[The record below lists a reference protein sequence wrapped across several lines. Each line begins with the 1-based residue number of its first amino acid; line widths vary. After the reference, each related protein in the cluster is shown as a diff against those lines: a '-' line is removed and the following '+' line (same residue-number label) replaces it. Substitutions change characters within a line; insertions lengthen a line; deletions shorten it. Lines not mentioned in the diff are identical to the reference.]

1 MYYNSIKDENNMEA
15 PVTLRLDPK
24 TRRQI
29 VRVARRK
36 GISNSEVIRRAL
48 NSWPEFADSSVAPYE
63 QLADLIGVVQGGNPR
78 RSEKSGMQFRKILS
92 AKRKHS

>member
-1 MYYNSIKDENNMEA
+1 MYYTCITHGKFMKA

-29 VRVARRK
+29 ARVARRK

-48 NSWPEFADSSVAPYE
+48 HSWPEFSDSSASPYE

-78 RSEKSGMQFRKILS
+78 RSEKSGKQFRQIL
-92 AKRKHS
+92 ATKRNRS

>member
-1 MYYNSIKDENNMEA
+1 MEA

-24 TRRQI
+24 TRRKI
-29 VRVARRK
+29 ANVARRK

-48 NSWPEFADSSVAPYE
+48 NSWPEFTESGVSPYE

-78 RSEKSGMQFRKILS
+78 RSEKSSTQFRKILA
-92 AKRKHS
+92 AKRKRS

>member
-1 MYYNSIKDENNMEA
+1 MYYNGVKDGKNMEA

-29 VRVARRK
+29 ARVARRK

-48 NSWPEFADSSVAPYE
+48 NSWPEFTDSVVSPYE
-63 QLADLIGVVQGGNPR
+63 QVADLIGVAKGGNPR
-78 RSEKSGMQFRKILS
+78 RSEKSGMNFRKILA
-92 AKRKHS
+92 AKRRSS

>member
-1 MYYNSIKDENNMEA
+1 MEA

-29 VRVARRK
+29 ARVARRK
-36 GISNSEVIRRAL
+36 GISNSEGIRRAL
-48 NSWPEFADSSVAPYE
+48 NSWPEFADSSVSPYE

-78 RSEKSGMQFRKILS
+78 RSEKSGMQFRKILT
-92 AKRKHS
+92 AKRKRS

>member
-1 MYYNSIKDENNMEA
+1 MEA

-29 VRVARRK
+29 ARVARRK
-36 GISNSEVIRRAL
+36 GISKSEVIRRAL
-48 NSWPEFADSSVAPYE
+48 NSWPEFADSSVSPYE

-78 RSEKSGMQFRKILS
+78 RSAKSGVQFRKILS
-92 AKRKHS
+92 AKRKRS

>member
-1 MYYNSIKDENNMEA
+1 VEA

-29 VRVARRK
+29 ARVARRK
-36 GISNSEVIRRAL
+36 GISKSEVIRRAL
-48 NSWPEFADSSVAPYE
+48 NSWPEFIDSTGSPYE

-78 RSEKSGMQFRKILS
+78 RSEKSGTQFRKIL
-92 AKRKHS
+92 AFKRKSS

>member
-1 MYYNSIKDENNMEA
+1 MAKEGLKMQA

-29 VRVARRK
+29 ARVARRK

-48 NSWPEFADSSVAPYE
+48 NSWPEFTESAASPY
-63 QLADLIGVVQGGNPR
+63 QQIADLIGVVKGGNPR
-78 RSEKSGMQFRKILS
+78 RSEKSGAQFRKILV
-92 AKRKHS
+92 AKRKRS

>member
-1 MYYNSIKDENNMEA
+1 MEA

-29 VRVARRK
+29 ARVARRK

-48 NSWPEFADSSVAPYE
+48 NSWPEFADSSVSPYE
-63 QLADLIGVVQGGNPR
+63 QIADLIGVVQGGNPR
-78 RSEKSGMQFRKILS
+78 RSEKTGMQFRKILA
-92 AKRKHS
+92 AKRKRS

>member
-1 MYYNSIKDENNMEA
+1 MEA

-29 VRVARRK
+29 ARIARRK

-48 NSWPEFADSSVAPYE
+48 HSWPEFTESTVSPYE
-63 QLADLIGVVQGGNPR
+63 QLADLIGVVKGGNPR
-78 RSEKSGMQFRKILS
+78 RSEKSGKQLQQIL
-92 AKRKHS
+92 ATKRKRS

>member
-1 MYYNSIKDENNMEA
+1 MYYNGVKDGKNMEA

-29 VRVARRK
+29 ARVARRK

-48 NSWPEFADSSVAPYE
+48 NSWPGFADSAVSPYE

-78 RSEKSGMQFRKILS
+78 RSEKSGMQLRKILA
-92 AKRKHS
+92 AKRNRS

>member
-1 MYYNSIKDENNMEA
+1 MEA

-29 VRVARRK
+29 ARVAHLK
-36 GISNSEVIRRAL
+36 GISKSEVIRRAL
-48 NSWPEFADSSVAPYE
+48 NSWPEFADSSVSPYE

-78 RSEKSGMQFRKILS
+78 RSEKSGKQFRKILA
-92 AKRKHS
+92 AKRKRS

>member
-1 MYYNSIKDENNMEA
+1 MEA

-24 TRRQI
+24 TRRKI
-29 VRVARRK
+29 ANVARRK

-48 NSWPEFADSSVAPYE
+48 NSWPEFTESAVSPYE

-78 RSEKSGMQFRKILS
+78 RSEKSGTQFRKILA
-92 AKRKHS
+92 AKRRRS